1 MLGCIRWAAHTP
13 HTQPPSHLVRAL
25 SLANWTS
32 VQTQGMS
39 YELLHF
45 REIPSHEWAAAWRL
59 TLCGLRRSEV
69 LGMTWDCVDL
79 ERGEVKVEH
88 GRVLLDHG

>member
-1 MLGCIRWAAHTP
+1 MHPVGRTHPAHAAAIA
-13 HTQPPSHLVRAL
+13 PSPGPLTCQLDKCADPR
-25 SLANWTS
+25 
-32 VQTQGMS
+32 MS